1 LLDLK
6 ADDGAA
12 VASDR
17 EESVAE
23 RRMDDEREGNICLF
37 VRPIASEK
45 KSMVVGGKGEDRK
58 RHGGRKGEGASL
70 LPSSP
75 YDDDTQA

>member
-1 LLDLK
+1 MERQWR
-6 ADDGAA
+6 AI
-12 VASDR
+12 
-17 EESVAE
+17 E
-23 RRMDDEREGNICLF
+23 RRALPNGVWTTRERGTCCLF

-70 LPSSP
+70 LPSPP